1 MYKLFCKI
9 FFIAN
14 LLWISFSFA
23 QNNDLSSINE
33 INDLFL
39 EKGEIYFM
47 FYNSSKID
55 LNTLTRIIS
64 IDKVEE
70 NKIYAYANKK
80 EFLRFQKLNYS
91 YKILQHPGTL
101 INPRMINYED
111 FKKSKSWDFYPTYNA
126 YDSIM
131 QKFQSDYPNLCKIE
145 NIGTLPSN
153 RKLLVAKI
161 SDSVNIS
168 ENEPQFLY
176 TSTMHGDET
185 VGYILMLR
193 YIDYLLANYG
203 NNPRIT
209 NLVNNIEIWINPLAN
224 PDGTYAGGNHTV
236 NGATRNNANHIDFNR
251 NFPDPEDGP
260 NPDGEPW
267 QYETIF
273 FMDFADSNNFVM
285 SANLHGGAEVAN
297 YPWDTWA
304 KLHADD
310 NWWEFVSREYADTVH
325 NFSPS
330 GYLMDLDSGITN
342 GYQWYSISGGRQDYM
357 NYFHQCRE
365 FTLELSNTK
374 LPQANQLPNY
384 WNWNYRSLLNY
395 MEEVLFGIKGV
406 VTDSI
411 TGKPLKAKIF
421 ISSHDIDSSHI
432 YSSLPKG
439 NYHRPIYAGTY
450 SLTFSASGYKT
461 KTIHNITIANRS
473 TIVQDVQLAPT
484 NIGINENSIENSVK
498 IFPNPTNGKLTIFI
512 SDLKDDFIEID
523 LLNLQSQYIYSEKIK
538 NKSNEY
544 FSHSL
549 DLSLYSKGIY
559 ILKIT
564 NNSSVISK
572 KIIIQ

>member
-1 MYKLFCKI
+1 MYKLFYKI
-9 FFIAN
+9 FFLAN
-14 LLWISFSFA
+14 LFWISFSFA

-47 FYNSSKID
+47 FDNSSEID
-55 LNTLTRIIS
+55 LNTLTKIIS

-91 YKILQHPGTL
+91 YKVLQHPGTL

-111 FKKSKSWDFYPTYNA
+111 FKKSKSWDFYPTYSA

-131 QKFQSDYPNLCKIE
+131 HKFQSDYPNLCKIK

-193 YIDYLLANYG
+193 YIDYLLSNYG

-236 NGATRNNANHIDFNR
+236 NGATRNNANHVDINR
-251 NFPDPEDGP
+251 NFPDPKDGQH
-260 NPDGEPW
+260 PDSNAW
-267 QYETIF
+267 QYETIY

-285 SANLHGGAEVAN
+285 SANLHGGVEVAN

-310 NWWEFVSREYADTVH
+310 NWWEFVCREYADTVH

-330 GYLMDLDSGITN
+330 GYLMYLDSGITN

-450 SLTFSASGYKT
+450 SFTFSASGYKT
-461 KTIHNITIANRS
+461 KTVQNITISNRS
-473 TIVQDVQLAPT
+473 TVVQDVQLAPA

-498 IFPNPTNGKLTIFI
+498 VFPNPTNGKLTIFI
-512 SDLKDDFIEID
+512 SDLTDEFIEID
-523 LLNLQSQYIYSEKIK
+523 LLNLQSQNIYSENIK

-549 DLSLYSKGIY
+549 DLSHYSKGIY
-559 ILKIT
+559 IFKIT
-564 NNSSVISK
+564 NNSYVISK

>member
-9 FFIAN
+9 FFLAN
-14 LLWISFSFA
+14 LFWISFSFA
-23 QNNDLSSINE
+23 QNDEPSSISE

-47 FYNSSKID
+47 FDNSSKID

-80 EFLRFQKLNYS
+80 EFLRFQKLDYS

-101 INPRMINYED
+101 INPKMFSYED

-131 QKFQSDYPNLCKIE
+131 HKFQSDYPNLCKIE

-193 YIDYLLANYG
+193 YIDYLLSNYG

-310 NWWEFVSREYADTVH
+310 NWWEFVCREYADTVH
-325 NFSPS
+325 NFAPS
-330 GYLMDLDSGITN
+330 VYFMYLDNGITN
-342 GYQWYSISGGRQDYM
+342 GFQWYSISGGRQDYM

-411 TGKPLKAKIF
+411 TGKPLKTKVF

-512 SDLKDDFIEID
+512 SDLTDEFIEID

-544 FSHSL
+544 ISHSL

>member
-193 YIDYLLANYG
+193 YIDYLLSNYG